1 MEGAAQADQADGLA
15 GAAGA
20 EAGPSKTAPAKRK
33 YEVDVKDREF
43 CKKVSWLFRPAS
55 SC

>member
-1 MEGAAQADQADGLA
+1 MPGAAQADQADGLA
-15 GAAGA
+15 SAVGA

-43 CKKVSWLFRPAS
+43 CKKVS
-55 SC
+55 